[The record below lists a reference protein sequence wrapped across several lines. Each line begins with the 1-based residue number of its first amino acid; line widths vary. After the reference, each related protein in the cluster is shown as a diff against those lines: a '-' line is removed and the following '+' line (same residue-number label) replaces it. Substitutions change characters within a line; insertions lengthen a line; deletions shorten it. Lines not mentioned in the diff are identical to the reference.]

1 MWPLITTLAGYLF
14 KSDGIIGK
22 YLDTKAQ
29 TAQAKATADLELQR
43 AQIEY
48 AKQEGINVVESE
60 RNKLNATGQWFK
72 FVSYV
77 LLNYPIVVTIYSPAK
92 GKEIFENI
100 GIIPEWYAML
110 YVAVVGVIWGLPV
123 AANWMGN
130 VFSAIQRAWAMRQ
143 DKKIEKIQAVG
154 EANTITV
161 DQAIKLAYEVQRKL
175 SPTGTLTQQ
184 QVDAAKP
191 IIEQALDLAKTAVTV
206 NKDDK

>member
-100 GIIPEWYAML
+100 GIIPQWYAML

-123 AANWMGN
+123 AANWMSS
-130 VFSAIQRAWAMRQ
+130 VFQAIQQAWASRQ
-143 DKKIEKIQAVG
+143 DKKIEKIQALG
-154 EANTITV
+154 EATALNL
-161 DQAIKLAYEVQRKL
+161 DQAKKEIFD
-175 SPTGTLTQQ
+175 TLKKAANLPGYTQA
-184 QVDAAKP
+184 QVD
-191 IIEQALDLAKTAVTV
+191 IINPVLDKVLQAIPTTTV
-206 NKDDK
+206 VKDDK